1 MNRAPW
7 ERCRTFCT
15 PVLSWIAWSTTS
27 MTTLARIGTDQ
38 TRRLPVQLSLELFED
53 EVTVGPLWEEL
64 APAERLAVVST
75 LARLM
80 AKSIEEKEGRHDQAT
95 TE

>member
-1 MNRAPW
+1 M
-7 ERCRTFCT
+7 T
-15 PVLSWIAWSTTS
+15 P
-27 MTTLARIGTDQ
+27 LARIGTEQ

-53 EVTVGPLWEEL
+53 EVTAGPLWEEL

-80 AKSIEEKEGRHDQAT
+80 AKSIEEKEGRHDRAT
-95 TE
+95 TD

>member
-1 MNRAPW
+1 
-7 ERCRTFCT
+7 
-15 PVLSWIAWSTTS
+15 
-27 MTTLARIGTDQ
+27 
-38 TRRLPVQLSLELFED
+38 VQLSLELFED
-53 EVTVGPLWEEL
+53 EVKAGLLWEEL
-64 APAERLAVVST
+64 APAARRAVVST